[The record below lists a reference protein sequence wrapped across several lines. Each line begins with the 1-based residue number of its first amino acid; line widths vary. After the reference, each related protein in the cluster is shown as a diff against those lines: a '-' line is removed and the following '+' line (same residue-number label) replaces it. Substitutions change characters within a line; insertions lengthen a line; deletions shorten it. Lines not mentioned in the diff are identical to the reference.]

1 MHYICNLL
9 SPDFNLLSISAFG
22 ELSLDRVS
30 YTMYITWSCYIN
42 YYVNLSR
49 LVYFLWWNLLSCN
62 NVTLFISLLCWNEAC
77 FCCPVDDA
85 KNCSL
90 TTMSR
95 KLLLYTLDRNSP
107 NAGRFLHSKLSSKF
121 VAESL
126 KIQTHLRGSDAC
138 QHYLVKYYLTP
149 FRLAVASDMNLLR
162 HPVFICRNHVNRC
175 ILPSLNALFER
186 RH

>member
-1 MHYICNLL
+1 MSTCQ
-9 SPDFNLLSISAFG
+9 D
-22 ELSLDRVS
+22 
-30 YTMYITWSCYIN
+30 
-42 YYVNLSR
+42 
-49 LVYFLWWNLLSCN
+49 
-62 NVTLFISLLCWNEAC
+62 LFISCDETYFHVIMWHCSFLYCVEMKLVSVAQWMTQ
-77 FCCPVDDA
+77 